1 MNIKKFLSILFLI
14 YASSNL
20 VAQVDDYTADA
31 AEVDFYSPGILAN
44 DVNQQVNFLICFL
57 QSVNF
62 STFLD
67 KGVYTALTDEAKCEN
82 ASGANAS
89 SDQAAASGGS
99 ASSGEGG
106 GAASGNE
113 AETVNYTLGT
123 YDMTTVGNTAQGLG
137 WVEIEQEINDVI
149 VPSLVY
155 VKTIVT
161 EDASDTN
168 RFGSFEMNYHIVN
181 KEAFGGIPANTKLYA
196 GVLTLNNSQIDY
208 FEEGGDDPPIS
219 VSVDMSNPNDIQ
231 GYLVSNLDT
240 FDSSQNQK
248 LYAVEHQIHVN
259 VGANLY
265 CQKFVQAEEYQRVGA
280 AQTLVASGTKI
291 NGTDFQALIDA
302 ASDTR
307 STGGNDAT
315 VTSEHCWDT
324 RTSEAMVA
332 VYEYGTY
339 KSDTTGSRLDL
350 TTPAMSLEANP
361 ADNTGL
367 TKSIYSWASYWGVHV
382 NKDDRTNVSPAIKF
396 KNQRDNNDKND
407 YSLRKTYYEIEKRSR
422 QYISLGDL
430 DGVSFQMY
438 VDHIKDN
445 LVFRSSFSN
454 LGGTG
459 NVPLTGNCDA
469 TGRNCPEYSG
479 YISVTGD
486 TPAEVTFVF
495 THGMDWNSNTM
506 PFKLGTNFSFSA
518 ADWFSGMVDGS
529 FGRDMHFWDPDS
541 HQSYNIPHSAFNVVS
556 AISDANKA
564 RTMIQT
570 KLNIDTLKAELDAET
585 ALSGTTNFICVSE
598 CLGATEVNAS
608 MDAARGAISSDPPA
622 SPSTTLAGPYKD
634 IGPYHKE
641 NFYRDE
647 NTTNDTQDPDPA
659 EPTRLA
665 GSYNNIGGTL
675 FTDAALYTIADV
687 AGELYINDGS
697 GNLTYSTDNANFVDA
712 RGHDDS
718 LSSYRYY
725 TKPSSYTFDNYAHN
739 FGWAFNMRM
748 VLNTPANR
756 TALTCDDDG
765 ANARGYDAL
774 LKSVASGAS
783 MHTTGTDKYA
793 CQHELYSGGIDTIY
807 SIRLKQRP
815 DYRLFNTTANA
826 YATISAPE
834 TVEYTVPAA
843 GSALAP
849 TYNFPNTDLA
859 GQKFKLKFE
868 GFGAIHNF
876 PGRVVDM
883 SNGTDKGRY
892 VNDGWK
898 QSYRYVPEFVMPAGT
913 VLTNLSGGE
922 DIKVRPLRG
931 DVYIKKLGTPPAG
944 IAYTKTASDLP
955 SSANLQDL
963 VTGTNAI
970 GDTPTV
976 TLNVVNGEAEP
987 SVIHT
992 KTIVA
997 PE

>member
-44 DVNQQVNFLICFL
+44 VVNGQVNFLIRFL

-99 ASSGEGG
+99 SSSGEGG
-106 GAASGNE
+106 GAASGNV

-123 YDMTTVGNTAQGLG
+123 YNMTTVGNTAQGLG

-219 VSVDMSNPNDIQ
+219 VSVDMSNPNDVQ

-291 NGTDFQALIDA
+291 NGTDFQALINA
-302 ASDTR
+302 ASETR

-315 VTSEHCWDT
+315 VTGEHCWDT

-332 VYEYGTY
+332 VWEYGTY
-339 KSDTTGSRLDL
+339 KSDTSGTRLDL
-350 TTPAMSLEANP
+350 TTPAMSLEASP
-361 ADNTGL
+361 SDNASL
-367 TKSIYSWASYWGVHV
+367 AKNIYSWASYWGVHV
-382 NKDDRTNVSPAIKF
+382 DKSDRTNVSPSIKF
-396 KNQRDNNDKND
+396 KNQRDNNDNND
-407 YSLRKTYYEIEKRSR
+407 YSLRKTYYEIEKRAR
-422 QYISLGDL
+422 QYVRLGDL

-445 LVFRSSFSN
+445 LVFQSSFGN
-454 LGGTG
+454 LGGAG

-469 TGRNCPEYSG
+469 AGRNCPEYNG

-495 THGMDWNSNTM
+495 THGMDWGSNTM
-506 PFKLGTNFSFSA
+506 PFKLNTNFSFSA

-564 RTMIQT
+564 RTMIET
-570 KLNIDTLKAELDAET
+570 KLDIDSLKAELDADT
-585 ALSGTTNFICVSE
+585 ATNFICLSE
-598 CLGATEVNAS
+598 CLGAAEVNAS
-608 MDAARGAISSDPPA
+608 MDAARGALTSNPPA

-641 NFYRDE
+641 DFYRDE
-647 NTTNDTQDPDPA
+647 NTTNDTQDADPA
-659 EPTRLA
+659 EPTLPA

-675 FTDAALYTIADV
+675 FADAALYTIADV

-712 RGHDDS
+712 RDHDDS

-748 VLNTPANR
+748 VLNNTANR

-765 ANARGYDAL
+765 VNARGYDAL
-774 LKSVASGAS
+774 LKSVAADAS
-783 MHTTGTDKYA
+783 MHTTGTDQYA

-883 SNGTDKGRY
+883 SDGTDKGRY

-898 QSYRYVPEFVMPAGT
+898 QSYRYIPEFVMPPGS

-944 IAYTKTASDLP
+944 IAYSKTASDLP
-955 SSANLQDL
+955 NSANLQDL

-976 TLNVVNGEAEP
+976 TLNVVDGEAEP

>member
-14 YASSNL
+14 YASSNI

-44 DVNQQVNFLICFL
+44 DVNEQVNFLICFL

-67 KGVYTALTDEAKCEN
+67 KGVYTALTDEAKCRN
-82 ASGANAS
+82 ASGADAS
-89 SDQAAASGGS
+89 SDQAAATGGS

-113 AETVNYTLGT
+113 VETVDYTLGT
-123 YDMTTVGNTAQGLG
+123 YNMTTEGNTAQGLG
-137 WVEIEQEINDVI
+137 WVDLESMEINDQI
-149 VPSLVY
+149 VPSTVY

-168 RFGSFEMNYHIVN
+168 RFGSFEMHFHITN
-181 KEAFGGIPANTKLYA
+181 KEVFNGIPANTKLYA
-196 GVLTLNNSQIDY
+196 GVLTVNNSQIDF

-219 VSVDMSNPNDIQ
+219 VSVDMSDPNDIQ

-291 NGTDFQALIDA
+291 NGTDFKALIDA

-315 VTSEHCWDT
+315 VTGEHCWDT
-324 RTSEAMVA
+324 RTSEAMVT

-361 ADNTGL
+361 ADNAGL

-382 NKDDRTNVSPAIKF
+382 DKDDRSNVSPTIKF
-396 KNQRDNNDKND
+396 KNQRDNNDNND

-422 QYISLGDL
+422 QYVSLGDL

-438 VDHIKDN
+438 VQFLQDDTTWSTK
-445 LVFRSSFSN
+445 FAN
-454 LGGTG
+454 LGGVA
-459 NVPLTGNCDA
+459 NVPTTGTCSA
-469 TGRNCPEYSG
+469 SGRTCPEYNG
-479 YISVTGD
+479 YISVTGT
-486 TPAEVTFVF
+486 TPADVTFVF
-495 THGMDWNSNTM
+495 THGMDWSQNVM
-506 PFKLGTNFSFSA
+506 PFKLDTNFSFTA
-518 ADWFSGMVDGS
+518 ADWFGGMVDGS
-529 FGRDMHFWDPDS
+529 YGQDMNFWDPDS
-541 HQSYNIPHSAFNVVS
+541 HQSYSIPHSAFNVFS
-556 AISDANKA
+556 ATLDDNKA
-564 RTMIQT
+564 RTMIET
-570 KLNIDTLKAELDAET
+570 KMDIDTLKTELDADT
-585 ALSGTTNFICVSE
+585 ATNFICLSE
-598 CLGATEVNAS
+598 CLGAAEVNAS
-608 MDAARGAISSDPPA
+608 MDAARGAITSDPPA

-641 NFYRDE
+641 DYYRDE
-647 NTTNDTQDPDPA
+647 NTTNNTQDADPA

-675 FTDAALYTIADV
+675 FTEAALYTIADV

-748 VLNTPANR
+748 VLNNTANR
-756 TALTCDDDG
+756 TALTCDENDDN
-765 ANARGYDAL
+765 NARGYDAL
-774 LKSVASGAS
+774 LKSVASNAL
-783 MHTTGTDKYA
+783 MHTSGSGQYA

-849 TYNFPNTDLA
+849 TYNFSNTDLA
-859 GQKFKLKFE
+859 GQKFKLKYE

-883 SNGTDKGRY
+883 SDGTDKGRY

-898 QSYRYVPEFVMPAGT
+898 QSYRYIPEFVMPAGT

-931 DVYIKKLGTPPAG
+931 DVYIKKLETPPSG
-944 IAYTKTASDLP
+944 ITYTKTASDLP

-963 VTGTNAI
+963 VTGTNSI
-970 GDTPTV
+970 GAKPTV
-976 TLNVVNGEAEP
+976 TLNVVDGEAEP

>member
-44 DVNQQVNFLICFL
+44 DVNGQVNFLICFL

-89 SDQAAASGGS
+89 SDQAAATGGS

-291 NGTDFQALIDA
+291 NGTDFQALINA
-302 ASDTR
+302 ASETR

-315 VTSEHCWDT
+315 VTGEHCWDT

-332 VYEYGTY
+332 VWEYGTY
-339 KSDTTGSRLDL
+339 KSDTSGTRLDL
-350 TTPAMSLEANP
+350 TTPAMSLEASP
-361 ADNTGL
+361 SDNASL
-367 TKSIYSWASYWGVHV
+367 AKNIYSWASYWGVHV
-382 NKDDRTNVSPAIKF
+382 DKSDRTNVSPSIKF
-396 KNQRDNNDKND
+396 KNQRDNNDNND
-407 YSLRKTYYEIEKRSR
+407 YSLRKTYYEIEKRAR
-422 QYISLGDL
+422 QYVRLGDL

-445 LVFRSSFSN
+445 LVFQSSFGN
-454 LGGTG
+454 LGGAG

-469 TGRNCPEYSG
+469 AGRNCPEYNG

-495 THGMDWNSNTM
+495 THGMDWGSNTM
-506 PFKLGTNFSFSA
+506 PFKLNTNFSFSA

-564 RTMIQT
+564 RTMIET
-570 KLNIDTLKAELDAET
+570 KLDIDSLKAELDADT
-585 ALSGTTNFICVSE
+585 ATNFICLSE
-598 CLGATEVNAS
+598 CLGAAEVNAS
-608 MDAARGAISSDPPA
+608 MDAARGALTSNPPA

-641 NFYRDE
+641 DFYRDE
-647 NTTNDTQDPDPA
+647 NTTNDTQDADPA
-659 EPTRLA
+659 EPTLPA

-675 FTDAALYTIADV
+675 FADAALYTIADV

-712 RGHDDS
+712 RDHDDS

-748 VLNTPANR
+748 VLNNTANR

-765 ANARGYDAL
+765 VNARGYDAL
-774 LKSVASGAS
+774 LKSVAADAS
-783 MHTTGTDKYA
+783 MHTTGTDQYA

-868 GFGAIHNF
+868 GFGAIQNF

-883 SNGTDKGRY
+883 SDGTDKGRY

-898 QSYRYVPEFVMPAGT
+898 QSYRYIPEFVMPAGS

-944 IAYTKTASDLP
+944 IAYSKTASDLP
-955 SSANLQDL
+955 NSANLQDL

-976 TLNVVNGEAEP
+976 TLNVVDGEAEP